1 MGASCSRGTP
11 STAMDSIATS
21 DETIKNLEKREEYLK
36 RKIAAEFADAKKFH
50 AAGKAGEKQKQQCLK
65 KKRMYEKELTT
76 VETMKSNLENQK
88 SAIQSTNRNIATTTQ
103 VNTNLKALRVQI
115 KTMGGAGKV
124 DEMMDEADEALAEV
138 REIDEAMNRQLGG
151 IEVDPDELNA
161 EFEDALNAEFDEG
174 QMEKK
179 LAADLSKVDLGRA
192 VVMPSAPISLPAAE
206 MSSAPISLP
215 AAGTKK
221 IMTDE
226 ERELAELEAAMAE

>member
-1 MGASCSRGTP
+1 M
-11 STAMDSIATS
+11 
-21 DETIKNLEKREEYLK
+21 K
-36 RKIAAEFADAKKFH
+36 RKIDTELANAKKWH
-50 AAGKAGEKQKQQCLK
+50 AAGKAREKLQCLK
-65 KKRMYEKELTT
+65 KKRMHEQQLKT

-88 SAIQSTNRNIATTTQ
+88 NAIQSMQ
-103 VNTNLKALRVQI
+103 VNKVVVETKEEANNALQEQI
-115 KTMGGAGKV
+115 EDIGGAGKV
-124 DEMMDEADEALAEV
+124 DKVMDEADDALEEV
-138 REIDEAMNRQLGG
+138 KDIDAAMNRQLGG

-161 EFEDALNAEFDEG
+161 EFDDALNAEFDEG

-206 MSSAPISLP
+206 MPSAPISLP